1 MSKQADKMLNLLA
14 ISLKFYQIP
23 LDENVTSLMK
33 EKLGEKL
40 EKISKY
46 DAHAFNDSF
55 GYGCPKLIPPIQNKE
70 HFKTFGFDRNIT
82 EIMNQQRDILLGE
95 FQKIQQ
101 LNNLD
106 GVLRLY
112 SSIKLDKLAK
122 VMRLSPEQLKDLI
135 NLYIERNNINVND
148 NLFEQ
153 TIVRKLIE
161 TVPKIDLVVEKDVI
175 KINET
180 VSKTNFSK
188 IFIKNINKL
197 EEMMQEIETL

>member
-14 ISLKFYQIP
+14 ISLKFYQIS

-46 DAHAFNDSF
+46 DTHAFNDSF
-55 GYGCPKLIPPIQNKE
+55 SYGCPKLIPPIQNKE
-70 HFKTFGFDRNIT
+70 HFRTFGFDRNIT

-112 SSIKLDKLAK
+112 
-122 VMRLSPEQLKDLI
+122 
-135 NLYIERNNINVND
+135 
-148 NLFEQ
+148 
-153 TIVRKLIE
+153 
-161 TVPKIDLVVEKDVI
+161 
-175 KINET
+175 
-180 VSKTNFSK
+180 
-188 IFIKNINKL
+188 
-197 EEMMQEIETL
+197 

>member
-33 EKLGEKL
+33 EKLDEKL

-46 DAHAFNDSF
+46 DINSFNDLFS
-55 GYGCPKLIPPIQNKE
+55 YGCPKLIQSIQIKE
-70 HFKTFGFDRNIT
+70 YFKTMGFDRNIT

-122 VMRLSPEQLKDLI
+122 VMRLTPEQLKNLRS
-135 NLYIERNNINVND
+135 LYIERNNINVND

-161 TVPKIDLVVEKDVI
+161 TVPKIDIVIENDVI
-175 KINET
+175 KINQY
-180 VSKTNFSK
+180 VGKANFSK
-188 IFIKNINKL
+188 IFIRNINNL
-197 EEMMQEIETL
+197 MQEIQTL

>member
-33 EKLGEKL
+33 EKLGERL
-40 EKISKY
+40 EKLSKY
-46 DAHAFNDSF
+46 DANAFNDLF
-55 GYGCPKLIPPIQNKE
+55 GYGCPKLTPLIQNTE
-70 HFKTFGFDRNIT
+70 HFKNFGFDRNIT
-82 EIMNQQRDILLGE
+82 ETMNQQRDKLLPE

-122 VMRLSPEQLKDLI
+122 VMRLTLEQLKDLI

-153 TIVRKLIE
+153 TIVRKFIE
-161 TVPKIDLVVEKDVI
+161 TVPKIDLVIENDVI

-180 VSKTNFSK
+180 VGKTNFSK
-188 IFIKNINKL
+188 IFIKNITKL
-197 EEMMQEIETL
+197 EEMMQEIYTL